1 MFNPIKISSQ
11 SDFAEDDPEKLS
23 FILNKPNVITQAER
37 AKLDTIEAGAQVN
50 LPFGDEANTVTEGD
64 DLRLSNDREW
74 LAPTVTFAEAI
85 AGADDF
91 RRAWTAARVRAAI
104 DSVAVPKTGGTF
116 TGNLSVEGVLTTDF
130 LHFSSLLQN
139 TPVGTIALGQNKGGS
154 NNTALGFKALQR
166 NVNGDS
172 NTAVGH
178 SALLNNNGEKNTASG
193 FNSLYSNITG
203 RFNTA
208 HGVESLYKSTGALGN
223 TAVGHQAAYNS
234 EGNFNTVVGEK
245 ALFNNINGSSNT
257 ALGRNAGGGNNG
269 FNNVFIGAE
278 AGFNETG
285 SNKLHIGNNNSSTS
299 LIFGDFFS
307 KELQVNGDLTVT
319 NDFEVLGSAEFDN
332 VIVDKIENVTS
343 ISYSDFSNNLSLGK
357 DALINN
363 TTGVAN
369 VAIGSFTLT
378 NNTTGKENTAIGRF
392 SLTANTDGF
401 NNTAVGFNSL
411 LSNIDGNLN
420 SALGDNTLASNT
432 SGSENL
438 ALGSS
443 ALRDNTT
450 GNGNISLGTRALL
463 KNISGDFNTAIGSG
477 SLASNTTGEGNTAI
491 GRAALNKN
499 ITGFN
504 NLAFGKNALG
514 LSEQGIS
521 NIAIGSGAGLNCLGS
536 GNIFLGNNAGQN
548 ETGSNKL
555 YISNTNTSTPLML
568 GDISAKELQ
577 VNGDL
582 TVTENLEVLGFVES
596 DSFKS
601 SIIQGDRFNTVEI
614 VVDDDLVDVVTP
626 ANGGAFVL
634 MYTGA
639 NNEPAPQVDSSAM
652 VYYNVGDNPALR
664 SNDAG
669 DGVTIVNNN
678 NPNSIIPNT
687 IVIGADQGIIRIR
700 STWGDPIIIRMTFI
714 V

>member
-1 MFNPIKISSQ
+1 MYELDRKFFN
-11 SDFAEDDPEKLS
+11 SDWLESDPTSKR
-23 FILNKPNVITQAER
+23 FIQNKPNVT
-37 AKLDTIEAGAQVN
+37 TN
-50 LPFGDEANTVTEGD
+50 D
-64 DLRLSNDREW
+64 DLRLSNSREW
-74 LAPTVTFAEAI
+74 IAPTVTFEEAI
-85 AGADDF
+85 AGDSNE
-91 RRAWTAARVRAAI
+91 RRAFTPFRVRNAI
-104 DSVAVPKTGGTF
+104 ENIAVPRAGGDFAGAVSFKDSITV
-116 TGNLSVEGVLTTDF
+116 TSVNFDNTDDNVLIGKDV
-130 LHFSSLLQN
+130 LA
-139 TPVGTIALGQNKGGS
+139 I
-154 NNTALGFKALQR
+154 NNRGKK
-166 NVNGDS
+166 
-172 NTAVGH
+172 NTAVGFRSLASNTDGSH
-178 SALLNNNGEKNTASG
+178 NTSIGYNSFFNNTTGKLNAGVGSRALFENISGEYNTAIGALALFSNTTGSKNASYGSRSLFANVEGSKNTVIGYEAGQSATGSG
-193 FNSLYSNITG
+193 NVLI
-203 RFNTA
+203 
-208 HGVESLYKSTGALGN
+208 
-223 TAVGHQAAYNS
+223 GH
-234 EGNFNTVVGEK
+234 
-245 ALFNNINGSSNT
+245 
-257 ALGRNAGGGNNG
+257 R
-269 FNNVFIGAE
+269 
-278 AGFNETG
+278 AGFNAVGDNNLYIANTG
-285 SNKLHIGNNNSSTS
+285 TSNPLILGNFSTS
-299 LIFGDFFS
+299 
-307 KELQVNGDLTVT
+307 ELQVNGSLVVSE
-319 NDFEVLGSAEFDN
+319 NFEVLGTSELTTLSVN
-332 VIVDKIENVTS
+332 KIENISS
-343 ISYSDFSNNLSLGK
+343 ITYKDSGTNFFLGE

-477 SLASNTTGEGNTAI
+477 SLASNTTGDGNVAI

-499 ITGFN
+499 TTGFN

-514 LSEQGIS
+514 LSEQGIG
-521 NIAIGSGAGLNCLGS
+521 NTAIGAGAGLNCLGS
-536 GNIFLGNNAGQN
+536 GNIFLGSNAGQN

-555 YISNTNTSTPLML
+555 YISNTNTSNPLML
-568 GDISAKELQ
+568 GDFSAQELQ

-639 NNEPAPQVDSSAM
+639 NNEPEPQVDSSAM

>member
-1 MFNPIKISSQ
+1 MYELDRKFFN
-11 SDFAEDDPEKLS
+11 SDWLESDPTSKR
-23 FILNKPNVITQAER
+23 FIQNKPNVT
-37 AKLDTIEAGAQVN
+37 TN
-50 LPFGDEANTVTEGD
+50 D
-64 DLRLSNDREW
+64 DLRLSNSREW
-74 LAPTVTFAEAI
+74 IAPTVTFEEAI
-85 AGADDF
+85 AGDSNE
-91 RRAWTAARVRAAI
+91 RRAFTPFRVRNAI
-104 DSVAVPKTGGTF
+104 ENIAVPRAGGNFAGAVSFKDSITV
-116 TGNLSVEGVLTTDF
+116 TSVNFDNTDDNVLIGKDV
-130 LHFSSLLQN
+130 LA
-139 TPVGTIALGQNKGGS
+139 I
-154 NNTALGFKALQR
+154 NNRGKK
-166 NVNGDS
+166 
-172 NTAVGH
+172 NTAVGFRSLASNTDGSH
-178 SALLNNNGEKNTASG
+178 NTSIGYNSFFNNTTGKLNAGVGSRALFENISGEYNTAIGALALFSNTTGSKNASYGSRSLFANVEGSKNTVIGYEAGQSATGSG
-193 FNSLYSNITG
+193 NVLI
-203 RFNTA
+203 
-208 HGVESLYKSTGALGN
+208 
-223 TAVGHQAAYNS
+223 GH
-234 EGNFNTVVGEK
+234 
-245 ALFNNINGSSNT
+245 
-257 ALGRNAGGGNNG
+257 R
-269 FNNVFIGAE
+269 
-278 AGFNETG
+278 AGFNAVGDNNLYIANTG
-285 SNKLHIGNNNSSTS
+285 TSNPLILGNFSTS
-299 LIFGDFFS
+299 
-307 KELQVNGDLTVT
+307 ELQVNGSLVVSE
-319 NDFEVLGSAEFDN
+319 NFEVLGTSELTTLSVN
-332 VIVDKIENVTS
+332 KIENISS
-343 ISYSDFSNNLSLGK
+343 ITYKDSGTNFFLGE

-411 LSNIDGNLN
+411 LSNIDGDLN

-536 GNIFLGNNAGQN
+536 GNIFLGSNAGQN

-568 GDISAKELQ
+568 GDFSAQELQ